1 MKYIILIAFILSFA
15 LTEEIYTTRE
25 RQIQTMKTALSQQYL
40 IINKLEDYRRTLKPP
55 RYLPFGWPMVKE
67 EYDDLTSY
75 WAYRNDPLRR
85 NTGGSSKNFHAAVD
99 MNGVKGAQV
108 LAVADGIVL
117 DKWYEKGNHYIGI
130 YPSGRWKKF
139 EGHKYFNGYVTILH
153 DNGMIS
159 HYIHVSD
166 ILVHE
171 GERVERGQ
179 PIARISRQVDKYSTG
194 PHLDFRLQDISG
206 EYVNPLLWI
215 GEE

>member
-40 IINKLEDYRRTLKPP
+40 TINKLEDYRKSLNPP
-55 RYLPFGWPMVKE
+55 VVVPYSWPVEISEYENISSYFGE
-67 EYDDLTSY
+67 
-75 WAYRNDPLRR
+75 RNDPLRR
-85 NTGGSSKNFHAAVD
+85 NSGGNNNPFHPATDITGIP
-99 MNGVKGAQV
+99 GARV
-108 LAVADGIVL
+108 NAVAVGIVEI
-117 DKWYEKGNHYIGI
+117 KYYEKGWHNGI
-130 YPSGRWKKF
+130 YYS
-139 EGHKYFNGYVTILH
+139 GHKYYNGYIVIKH
-153 DNGMIS
+153 DDGMKS
-159 HYIHVSD
+159 EYIHVAE

-171 GERVERGQ
+171 GQRVKAGQ
-179 PIARISRQVDKYSTG
+179 QIAQISQQKWPYSTG